1 LKEFKILQ
9 LVEEKDKALFAKIV
23 EDPDHALHNLLPEK
37 RSITLRDRKH
47 SFILPMIK
55 TERFLKTL
63 IFK

>member
-37 RSITLRDRKH
+37 RSIT
-47 SFILPMIK
+47 
-55 TERFLKTL
+55 
-63 IFK
+63 